1 MTSGNFETFP
11 TDKVVVLRDDR
22 QRKELRGIEE
32 LAESIHRIGL
42 IHPLVIDD
50 NDVLVSGERR
60 LTAVRALGW
69 THVSIQRSR
78 DLDPLYLHSLELEE
92 NVKRLDITWQ
102 ERCDAILKYEELR
115 NQQEPEGVTQAQLAK
130 ELGFS
135 NTDLSRNLQVAKA
148 LRAGN
153 ERVKSADKFTTA
165 VNIVERNNSRA
176 AATAVENIG
185 RTVTTIAT
193 LPNEVIEVPQR
204 VVPLL
209 NEDFHEWAAAYCERK
224 FNVIHCDFPY
234 GVGMHKS
241 DQGAGQEYG
250 TYEDG
255 EDVYWKLL
263 DTLEMGMDNVVA
275 DSAHLLFW
283 FSMDYYQR
291 TFDRLTAMGWR
302 VNAFPLIWFKSDN
315 TGIIP
320 DANRGP
326 RRVYET
332 ALFASRG
339 DRKIVRAKSNAF
351 AWAGKDKSVH
361 MNEKPVPMLRH
372 FMEMIVDEYSFVL
385 DPTAG
390 SANALKAAT
399 ACGANSVLGLERD
412 PEFFERATEAYF
424 AEEL

>member
-1 MTSGNFETFP
+1 MTSGNFTSIAVDEII
-11 TDKVVVLRDDR
+11 VLRDDR
-22 QRKELRGIEE
+22 QRRELRGIEE

-42 IHPLVIDD
+42 IHPLVINDD
-50 NDVLVSGERR
+50 KVLIAGERR
-60 LTAVRALGW
+60 LTAIRTLGW
-69 THVSIQRSR
+69 THVSVQFSR

-92 NVKRLDITWQ
+92 NVKRVDITWQ

-115 NQQEPEGVTQAQLAK
+115 NQQEPGGVTQAQLAK

-165 VNIVERNNSRA
+165 VNIVERVNARA
-176 AATAVENIG
+176 AANAVENIG
-185 RTVTTIAT
+185 RTVTTVAT
-193 LPNEVIEVPQR
+193 LPDEVIEAPKK

-263 DTLEMGMDNVVA
+263 ETLEMGMDNVVA
-275 DSAHLLFW
+275 DSAHLIFW
-283 FSMDYYQR
+283 FSMDFYQR
-291 TFDRLTAMGWR
+291 TFDWLTNMGWR
-302 VNAFPLIWFKSDN
+302 VNPFPLIWFKSDN

-332 ALFASRG
+332 AFFGSRG

-351 AWAGKDKSVH
+351 AWPGKDKSIH
-361 MNEKPVPMLRH
+361 MNEKPVPMLAH
-372 FMEMIVDEYSFVL
+372 FMEMFVDEYSFVL

-399 ACGANSVLGLERD
+399 SLGASSVLGLERD
-412 PEFFERATEAYF
+412 LEFFERAREAYF